1 MSSLSIL
8 GFSENMQYLFTNRG
22 VTKLSLE
29 ENDLNGKN
37 MVSYTYENL
46 NVAVDILKENI
57 QYQYKIGKISLLE
70 YTSHPRKFLYKLM
83 EIFKPNDSI
92 TIIKEW
98 EQHFGDKLLIL
109 NESTDTLLIEQRI
122 NQSWESF
129 KILFEDWY
137 NPAEWGGYL
146 KKGIQNVGDFVNTKT
161 KQAGAWVKDQKK
173 QIQNKGFGGYLKDK
187 ATSVWNSIKS
197 GIAKAWKCIS
207 SNPAECIME
216 GMRKLVFTAA
226 GTAALTGLSMIPVIG
241 QVSNSI
247 IFGSLL
253 IWDVYKMMSSK
264 YESGEYQFNIMDI
277 VVDCISLLLPAL
289 GKVVKTAGL
298 GIKSVG
304 QLAKAASKG
313 GVLGK
318 AVMVIKNGLSK
329 IMGFIGQAAKWLGDK
344 LGFKSLANWGAKAS
358 SKVSQISKE
367 ISAGTKT
374 VSKSVSNV
382 GTKISKSLAGK
393 KQELAKIWKTTP
405 KTMPTRQKLLT
416 AMGKSFAFT
425 SIMCSALG
433 LDGFKCRDRYNH
445 NSQSKGFTEEELKT
459 METALADIEL
469 TSL

>member
-8 GFSENMQYLFTNRG
+8 GFSENMQYLFTNKG
-22 VTKLSLE
+22 VTRLSLE

-37 MVSYTYENL
+37 MVSYTYDNL

-57 QYQYKIGKISLLE
+57 QYKYKIGKISLLE

-98 EQHFGDKLLIL
+98 EQQFGDKLLIL

-137 NPAEWGGYL
+137 NPL
-146 KKGIQNVGDFVNTKT
+146 DLIKKGYENVRDFAKEKT
-161 KQAGAWVKDQKK
+161 QQAGNWIKDQKK
-173 QIQNKGFGGYLKDK
+173 QIQDKGFTGWAKDK
-187 ATSVWNSIKS
+187 ASSVWNSIKS
-197 GIAKAWKCIS
+197 GIAKAWKCVT
-207 SNPAECIME
+207 SNPAECVME
-216 GMRKLVFTAA
+216 GMRRLVFTAG
-226 GTAALTGLSMIPVIG
+226 GTAALTGLSMIPVVG
-241 QVSNSI
+241 QVSNGI

-253 IWDVYKMMSSK
+253 IWDIYKMLSGK
-264 YESGEYQFNIMDI
+264 YESGQYQFSIMDI
-277 VVDCISLLLPAL
+277 VVDCISLLIPAF
-289 GKVVKTAGL
+289 GKIVKTAGL

-304 QLAKAASKG
+304 QLAKAATKG

-318 AVMVIKNGLSK
+318 AVTVIKNGLTK
-329 IMGFIGQAAKWLGDK
+329 IIGFIGQAAKWLGTK
-344 LGFKSLANWGAKAS
+344 LGFKSLANWGSKATNQMT
-358 SKVSQISKE
+358 KISKE
-367 ISAGTKT
+367 ISSGAKT
-374 VSKSVSNV
+374 VSNI

-405 KTMPTRQKLLT
+405 KTMPTRQKLLS

-425 SIMCSALG
+425 AIMCSALG
-433 LDGFKCRDRYNH
+433 IDGFKCRDRYNH
-445 NSQSKGFTEEELKT
+445 NNNQSKGFTEEELKT